1 MRGSILV
8 TFDELVNDRGIDNW
22 SIEVGP
28 GTNQLRDVH
37 FTDCNNL
44 YSTFMFV
51 GNVVTFVVNHSLDTD
66 ANVTVKRIDY
76 TTDDEGGDNGIKEVN
91 ITPVI
96 QTFVFS
102 QKITIANFTGST
114 VPSAYNFKYVIDART
129 VPAPTPT
136 PTPTPTPIPLD
147 GQYILVGSQTP
158 DRQNEK
164 LLLSSNFGS
173 SFSDISPAG
182 ISASLVSFDMT
193 QNGSTIVA
201 AYKDLLGPEDPLYLV
216 RSTDY
221 GSSWSS
227 LTSAGL
233 RKWRGVSISSDGT
246 YIGGFETSGS
256 YYISNN
262 SGSTFTTVGPVHYYV
277 ENFIPQNG
285 YPQFAIISP
294 EFNQTEYPQKLSTS
308 GSTFTDVTIVPA
320 GQYADYKTSNNT
332 ANQILAQNYRTLG
345 DDLDSKLYV
354 SNNSGTTFTH
364 VFTGSTNWINM
375 NVDVDAVAGSNMIV
389 GYKPTIGVSQIVYS
403 NNSGNTWATSSIS
416 FTRNG
421 DFTDIANSIS
431 GKYVYAPFKPS
442 SYPIVDGNEIYYSTD
457 NGLTFSNKITVTGI
471 TGFYINAIKTNK

>member
-8 TFDELVNDRGIDNW
+8 TFDEFVKDRDFDSWQI
-22 SIEVGP
+22 SVTP
-28 GTNQLRDVH
+28 GANSQRDH
-37 FTDCNNL
+37 QYTDCTNL
-44 YSTFMFV
+44 YSTYVFT
-51 GNVVTFVVNHSLDTD
+51 GNTVNFTVTHDIGFLTNITI
-66 ANVTVKRIDY
+66 KRIDY

-96 QTFVFS
+96 LLQPTALIATF
-102 QKITIANFTGST
+102 TAST
-114 VPSAYNFKYVIDART
+114 VPSAYNFKYVISATT
-129 VPAPTPT
+129 VPGPTPT
-136 PTPTPTPIPLD
+136 PTPSPTPIPLD

-173 SFSDISPAG
+173 SFSNISPPG

-233 RKWRGVSISSDGT
+233 RKWKGVSISSDGT
-246 YIGGFETSGS
+246 YIGAFEGSGS

-285 YPQFAIISP
+285 YPQFAIIQP

-320 GQYADYKTSNNT
+320 GEYADYKTSNNT
-332 ANQILAQNYRTLG
+332 ANQILAQNYRTIG

-364 VFTGSTNWINM
+364 VFTGSTNWIEM
-375 NVDVDAVAGSNMIV
+375 NVDLDTIAGSNMAV
-389 GYKPTIGVSQIVYS
+389 SYKPTITAVSQIVYS
-403 NNSGNTWATSSIS
+403 NNSGNTWATSSVS
-416 FTRNG
+416 FTKNG
-421 DFTDIANSIS
+421 SFTDIANSIS
-431 GKYVYAPFKPS
+431 GKYVYAPFLPS

-457 NGLTFSNKITVTGI
+457 SGTTFNNKITVTGI